1 MEDEDVAQIFVEM
14 LAALNFNFLHCLRYV
29 DVSSADEHAEIFA
42 CIHIYVFRLVKKLQI
57 CLFKTRLMQIARK

>member
-29 DVSSADEHAEIFA
+29 DVSSADEHAEIFT
-42 CIHIYVFRLVKKLQI
+42 CMHMLLDCKETLNLSF
-57 CLFKTRLMQIARK
+57 